1 MLKPV
6 RYGFAALL
14 LVASGTIVVWEGSG
28 RPNFR
33 PDPEQTFVFFA
44 ISLFIFLL
52 MVTLGFMLLRIV
64 VKLWIERRSDR
75 PGSRIRTKLVM
86 GALALS
92 LMPVFFMVAFS
103 SYVMSRTLKVWFM
116 APNEHI
122 MNDVRALTTL
132 VDQQT
137 RGKALSEAQ
146 LLASMPPAASQLSEP
161 ASRTA
166 WLDGFCKAH
175 GIAAATILPNGS
187 MQPVASFGAIP
198 ARGDMP
204 LVTGLAPVM
213 RDGKTLG
220 AVFVYETVPINFAET
235 LRDVKRD
242 FDSFNE
248 LYNQRQQAKID
259 FTLILALIAT
269 FVLFVSGWLAQF
281 LARQISGP
289 ISALVRAA
297 EEVSKGNLSYRITER
312 AVDELAQLVGGF
324 NRMTADLEANR
335 AELEARRRF
344 TEAIL
349 ESIPTGIISVDSSGR
364 VQRVNRA
371 LHAIFPESASLSVS
385 RLDELFSHEDA
396 AEIRYLMNRARR
408 TGLANQ
414 QLEVKAGGRTLHLA
428 VTVAAIDP
436 ARKHP
441 GYEAQRGH
449 GSGFVVVIED
459 SSDLLRA
466 QKTAAWSEVAR
477 RVAHEIRNPL
487 TPITLSAE
495 RILRQAGRVALPVAF
510 AELLKEC
517 AGTILDE
524 TASVKRLVDE
534 FSQFSRLPTARPV
547 TCDLNE
553 VVTLGM
559 NVFEGRLEGIALTID
574 LGASLPPVLVDPE
587 QFKRV
592 VVNLVDNAAEAMQ
605 DSPLRLLNV
614 ITRPGTHEMVELV
627 VEDSGCGI
635 TSDEK
640 EKLFLPYFSTKG
652 RGTGLGL
659 AIVSHILAEH
669 DARIRVEDNKP
680 CGARFTVEVPVV
692 SVEEQKVA
700 GDGLTGERAAVNV

>member
-1 MLKPV
+1 MLKPL

-14 LVASGTIVVWEGSG
+14 LIASATIVVWEGSG
-28 RPNFR
+28 RPNLR
-33 PDPEQTFVFFA
+33 PEDPGQTFVFFA
-44 ISLFIFLL
+44 ISLLIFLL
-52 MVTLGFMLLRIV
+52 MVTLGFYLLRIV
-64 VKLWIERRSDR
+64 VKHWIDRRSGR

-122 MNDVRALTTL
+122 MKDVRDLTML

-146 LLASMPPAASQLSEP
+146 LLAAMPQTEMQLAEP
-161 ASRTA
+161 SAGTA
-166 WLDGFCKAH
+166 WLDSFCRAH
-175 GIAAATILPNGS
+175 GIAGATLLPNGS
-187 MQPVASFGAIP
+187 MQPAARFGELS
-198 ARGDMP
+198 ARPGTP
-204 LVTGLAPVM
+204 LVSGLAPVM
-213 RDGKTLG
+213 RNGATVG
-220 AVFVYETVPINFAET
+220 AVFVFESVPIDFAQT
-235 LRDVKRD
+235 LQDVRKD
-242 FDSFNE
+242 VDYFYS
-248 LYNQRQQAKID
+248 LLHQQQRAKID
-259 FTLILALIAT
+259 FTLILALIAL
-269 FVLFVSGWLAQF
+269 FVLSVAGWLAQF
-281 LARQISGP
+281 MARQISAP

-297 EEVSKGNLSYRITER
+297 EEVSKGNLSYRVNER
-312 AVDELAQLVGGF
+312 AIDELAQLVSGF

-335 AELEARRRF
+335 SELEARRRF

-349 ESIPTGIISVDSSGR
+349 ESIPTGIISVDSAGR
-364 VQRVNRA
+364 VQRVNKA
-371 LHAIFPESASLSVS
+371 LHAIFPESASISVS

-414 QLEVKAGGRTLHLA
+414 QIEVKAGGRTLHLA

-436 ARKHP
+436 AARNI
-441 GYEAQRGH
+441 R
-449 GSGFVVVIED
+449 SGFVVVIED
-459 SSDLLRA
+459 TSDLLRA

-495 RILRQAGRVALPVAF
+495 RILRQAGRVTLPLAF

-534 FSQFSRLPTARPV
+534 FSQFSRLPAARPTV
-547 TCDLNE
+547 CDLND
-553 VVTLGM
+553 VVAMGM
-559 NVFEGRLEGIALTID
+559 NVFEGRLEGIALTVD
-574 LGASLPPVLVDPE
+574 LAPGLPPVSIDPE

-605 DSPLRLLNV
+605 DTPLRMLNV
-614 ITRPGTHEMVELV
+614 ITRLGANENVELM
-627 VEDSGCGI
+627 VEDSGCGV
-635 TSDEK
+635 TQEER

-669 DARIRVEDNKP
+669 GARIRVEDNKP
-680 CGARFTVEVPVV
+680 CGARFTVEVPAV
-692 SVEEQKVA
+692 SLEEQKIA
-700 GDGLTGERAAVNV
+700 GEGAAVNV